1 MTVDQLSRA
10 MRDLRISVI
19 DACNYRCT
27 YCMPLE
33 EYPDSYAFAD
43 KKDRLSFDEI
53 TRLVRIF
60 ARLGII
66 KVRITGGEPLL
77 RKDLPELISKIDT
90 LNVINDLALTT
101 NGHWL
106 EKYAES
112 LKDAGLKRVSVSLDS
127 LDDDVFGQMNGRGF
141 PTVKVLAGIRKAQ
154 EVGFDPIKINVLV
167 QKGINDHCVVDI
179 AKYFKGSGIIVR
191 FIEYMDV
198 GNRNGW
204 KFEHVVPTTEILRG
218 INSVLPLVPK
228 EKSYSG
234 EVADRYEYAD
244 GSGEIGFISSVT
256 RPFCKSCNRVRLSSD
271 GKLYTCLFAN
281 RGADLRTPLRNG
293 ATDYELEKRIVGIW
307 HERADHYS
315 DMRLSRTISEL
326 PNQKVEM
333 YQIGG

>member
-1 MTVDQLSRA
+1 MIVDQFTRP

-33 EYPDSYAFAD
+33 EYPDSYAFID

-53 TRLVRIF
+53 SRLVHIF
-60 ARLGII
+60 VGLGIT

-77 RKDLPELISKIDT
+77 RKDLPHLISKIKTQGGID
-90 LNVINDLALTT
+90 DLALTT

-112 LKDAGLKRVSVSLDS
+112 LKNAGLRRVSVSLDS
-127 LDDDVFGQMNGRGF
+127 LDGEVFSRMSGRGF
-141 PTVKVLAGIRKAQ
+141 TPVRILAGIRKAQ
-154 EVGFDPIKINVLV
+154 EVGFHPIKINVLV
-167 QKGINDHCVVDI
+167 QRGVNDHCLVDI
-179 AKYFKGSGIIVR
+179 AKYFKGSGVIVR

-204 KFEHVVPTTEILRG
+204 KSEQVVPTSEVFSG
-218 INSVLPLVPK
+218 INNLFPLIPK
-228 EKSYSG
+228 EKNSSG
-234 EVADRYEYAD
+234 EVANRYEYAD

-256 RPFCKSCNRVRLSSD
+256 RPFCKSCNRIRLSSD
-271 GKLYTCLFAN
+271 GKLYTCLFAT
-281 RGADLRTPLRNG
+281 RSMDLRGPMRKG
-293 ATDYELEKRIVGIW
+293 ATDPELEDIIVNTW
-307 HERADHYS
+307 KERTNRYS
-315 DMRLSRTISEL
+315 EMRAARTPSKM
-326 PNQKVEM
+326 PSQKIEM

>member
-1 MTVDQLSRA
+1 MIADQFNRP

-33 EYPDSYAFAD
+33 AYPNSYAFAD
-43 KKDRLSFDEI
+43 KKNRLSFDEI

-60 ARLGII
+60 AGLGVSKI
-66 KVRITGGEPLL
+66 RITGGEPLL
-77 RKDLPELISKIDT
+77 RKDLPELISKIKSQGGID
-90 LNVINDLALTT
+90 DLALTT

-106 EKYAES
+106 EKYAKS

-127 LDDDVFGQMNGRGF
+127 LDDKVFGGMNGRGF
-141 PTVKVLAGIRKAQ
+141 TPARVLAGIRKAQ

-167 QKGINDHCVVDI
+167 QRGVNDHCLVDM

-204 KFEHVVPTTEILRG
+204 EFGKVVPSTEVFER
-218 INSVLPLVPK
+218 INNVFPLIPK
-228 EKSYSG
+228 EKSYPG
-234 EVADRYEYAD
+234 EVATRYEYAD
-244 GSGEIGFISSVT
+244 GDGEIGFISSVT
-256 RPFCKSCNRVRLSSD
+256 RPFCKSCNRIRLSSD
-271 GKLYTCLFAN
+271 GRLYTCLFAN
-281 RGADLRTPLRNG
+281 HGTDLRAPIRSG
-293 ATDYELEKRIVGIW
+293 ATDPELEDIIANTWK
-307 HERADHYS
+307 ERTDRYS
-315 DMRLSRTISEL
+315 EMRAARTTSQEHT
-326 PNQKVEM
+326 QKVEM